1 MSNPYLGQIE
11 IFSFAYPPS
20 GWALCAGQ
28 LLPIGQNRDLFA
40 IIGTQFGGDGIK
52 TFALPDL
59 RGRTPMGEGGGGGL
73 TPRRMG
79 DKVGEPNHTLTID
92 ETPYHTHN
100 LQTVWD
106 ADTTKNVSTPAGDVV
121 LAKAIAKDSVGAPLS
136 MDIYVWNQG
145 GPWVQMADTA
155 ISTIGGEAHDNMM
168 PYLTLNVCIALQ
180 GPVPFPPPAP

>member
-11 IFSFAYPPS
+11 IFSFAYPPR

-28 LLPIGQNRDLFA
+28 LLPIGQNKDLFA

-100 LQTVWD
+100 LHTVWD
-106 ADTTKNVSTPAGDVV
+106 ADTSKNISTPTGDVV
-121 LAKAIAKDSVGAPLS
+121 LANAIAKDSVGAPLT
-136 MDIYVWNQG
+136 MDIYASWQ
-145 GPWVQMADTA
+145 GPWVQMADTTV
-155 ISTIGGEAHDNMM
+155 SSIGGEAHDNMM
-168 PYLTLNVCIALQ
+168 PYLTLNVCISLQ
-180 GPVPFPPPAP
+180 GPVPVPPRAP